1 MVLTHP
7 WTKLDMYLAGWV
19 GTENICSDDGSVG
32 TLAVLDVGWSVI
44 TKYRGVFDLIIIII
58 MNINE
63 LSLSVPATVGRP
75 LICRAGADQLLTS
88 DINPSVVTTT
98 FMSASVP
105 QTYRFLTFKRY

>member
-1 MVLTHP
+1 
-7 WTKLDMYLAGWV
+7 MYLAVWV

-44 TKYRGVFDLIIIII
+44 TTYRGVFDLIIIII

-75 LICRAGADQLLTS
+75 LICAGADQLLTS

-98 FMSASVP
+98 FMSGSIPEA
-105 QTYRFLTFKRY
+105 YRFLTFKRY

>member
-19 GTENICSDDGSVG
+19 GTENICSDDGSGG
-32 TLAVLDVGWSVI
+32 TLAVLDADWSLI
-44 TKYRGVFDLIIIII
+44 TKYRGVFDLIIII

-88 DINPSVVTTT
+88 DINPSVVTRT

-105 QTYRFLTFKRY
+105 QAYRFLTFKRY